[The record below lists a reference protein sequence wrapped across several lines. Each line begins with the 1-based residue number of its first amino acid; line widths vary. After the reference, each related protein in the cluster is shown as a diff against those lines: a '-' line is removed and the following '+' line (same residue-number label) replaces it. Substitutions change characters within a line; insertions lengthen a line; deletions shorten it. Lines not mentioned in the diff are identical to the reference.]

1 MKKVRVYTDYEI
13 KKLMTNPNVDG
24 IKNKS
29 QIIYNPNFK
38 LWVVKE
44 KILNPE
50 KTARQLFESGGFDM
64 NIIDDRTPQRRV
76 CSWVKKYKMFGSEY
90 FTKDR
95 YTYKTLEENKKVYV
109 IKIAD
114 DNLVI
119 SKGDN

>member
-13 KKLMTNPNVDG
+13 KKLMSNPNVDG

-50 KTARQLFESGGFDM
+50 KAARQLFESGGFD
-64 NIIDDRTPQRRV
+64 R
-76 CSWVKKYKMFGSEY
+76 G
-90 FTKDR
+90 
-95 YTYKTLEENKKVYV
+95 
-109 IKIAD
+109 
-114 DNLVI
+114 
-119 SKGDN
+119 